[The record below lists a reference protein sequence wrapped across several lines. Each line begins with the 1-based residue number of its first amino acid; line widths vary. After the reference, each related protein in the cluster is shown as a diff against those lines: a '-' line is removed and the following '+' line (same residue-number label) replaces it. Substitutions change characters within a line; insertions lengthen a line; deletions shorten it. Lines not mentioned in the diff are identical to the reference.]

1 MAAASVAGIAVGRA
15 LASAGCATAREDS
28 ITAGSVA
35 VVAAIIGR
43 LGLGGCLGELVVVMG
58 KILFSA
64 ANAVGQAS
72 VTNDSNVI

>member
-1 MAAASVAGIAVGRA
+1 M
-15 LASAGCATAREDS
+15 
-28 ITAGSVA
+28 
-35 VVAAIIGR
+35 GR

-72 VTNDSNVI
+72 VTNDSSVVQVIRVTNVIYENLS